1 MFEFNRPV
9 VMGIINA
16 TPDSFFEGSRV
27 NSAEAILSA
36 ATKMIKEGAEILDVG
51 GYSSRPGAADVSI
64 TEECERVQNAI
75 QIIRSQFPNILIS
88 VDTFR
93 AKVAAAGFEAGAN
106 IVNDISGGKLDDKM
120 FQTVAELNMPYIMM
134 HMKGSPQTMSSE
146 TEYEHLVK
154 DINYYFSEQIF
165 QARQAGIKDIIID
178 PGFGFAKSIEQNFEL
193 MQKLDL
199 LQLHDCPIL
208 VGISR
213 KSMIYKS
220 LGITAQEALNGTSV
234 LNGYA
239 LEKGAMILRV
249 HDVKEAV
256 EAVQL
261 HSLIHCAE

>member
-1 MFEFNRPV
+1 
-9 VMGIINA
+9 MGIINA

-27 NSAEAILSA
+27 ESDEAVLSTA
-36 ATKMIKEGAEILDVG
+36 RKMIAEGAEILDIG
-51 GYSSRPGAADVSI
+51 GYSSRPGADDVSLH
-64 TEECERVQNAI
+64 EEIERVQLAI
-75 QIIRSQFPNILIS
+75 QTIRTEFSDILIS

-93 AKVAAAGFEAGAN
+93 AEVAKAGFEAGAD
-106 IVNDISGGKLDDKM
+106 IVNDISGGKLDDQM
-120 FQTVAELNMPYIMM
+120 FQTVAELKMPYIMM
-134 HMKGSPQTMSSE
+134 HMKGTPQSMSTE
-146 TEYEHLVK
+146 TAYTHLLK

-165 QARQAGIKDIIID
+165 KARQTGIKDIIID
-178 PGFGFAKSIEQNFEL
+178 PGFGFAKTIEQNFEL
-193 MQKLDL
+193 LQKLDL

-220 LGITAQEALNGTSV
+220 LGTTAQEALNGTSV